1 MVMDLEKS
9 QGSWIVD
16 ARDGKR
22 YLDFYTFFATAPL
35 GHNHPRLR
43 EAAFQAE
50 LGAIAVNKPANSDIY
65 TTAYAEWVEA
75 FATPRARPA
84 YLPHLFWI
92 DGGALAVENAL
103 KAAFDWKVR
112 KNLERGGAEKGSKVI
127 HFKEAF
133 HGRSGYTLSLTNTA
147 DPRKHQYFPKFDW
160 PRITNPK
167 ITFPLDA
174 ENLAK
179 VEHLEKVALA
189 QIEAAI
195 AQDPDDIAC
204 LIIEPIQGEGG
215 DNHFRPEFFRGA
227 APPGRPAR
235 VPAHLRR
242 GPDGL
247 RRHGQDGGPTSTSA
261 CAPTSWSSARR
272 PSAAASPPAPAW
284 TRWRASSRSPAA
296 STAPGAATWWTWS
309 AAGGSSRSCSRR
321 AWWSTAPARA
331 SGSSRACRRSTGTS
345 RTSPATPAAAAS
357 SAPWTWP
364 PPALRT
370 ATVSKAQDLGMIIL
384 STGHQG
390 LRFRPALN
398 LATEDLDL
406 GVDLLRKSIQLA
418 AESVRPHM
426 AEGLVEVELYC
437 DGACLGNPG
446 PGRLGLPAA
455 GRARPRASRRRR
467 PAAPSPTPPTTAW
480 SSWRPSRASGP

>member
-1 MVMDLEKS
+1 MKKTQEIKVQPSEVFDVLGRHLLVDGFHMVMDLEKS

-43 EAAFQAE
+43 EPAFMAE
-50 LGAIAVNKPANSDIY
+50 LGSIAVNKPANSDIY
-65 TTAYAEWVEA
+65 TTAYAEWVQA
-75 FATPRARPA
+75 FATRAAPD

-160 PRITNPK
+160 PRISNPK

-174 ENLAK
+174 DSLAK
-179 VEHLEKVALA
+179 VEHMEKVAIA
-189 QIEAAI
+189 QIEAVV
-195 AQDPDDIAC
+195 AQDPDEIAC

-215 DNHFRPEFFRGA
+215 DNHFRTEFFQELRRLADQHEFLLIFDEVQTGFGATGKWWAHQHHGVRPDILVFGKKTQCCGIAAGSRLDEVDSVFKVPSRINSTWGGNLVDMVRGKRIIDVMVDDDLVGHCSRQGERLLKGLQQIHADFPEFTSNPRGK
-227 APPGRPAR
+227 
-235 VPAHLRR
+235 
-242 GPDGL
+242 GL
-247 RRHGQDGGPTSTSA
+247 F
-261 CAPTSWSSARR
+261 CALDM
-272 PSAAASPPAPAW
+272 
-284 TRWRASSRSPAA
+284 
-296 STAPGAATWWTWS
+296 AT
-309 AAGGSSRSCSRR
+309 
-321 AWWSTAPARA
+321 
-331 SGSSRACRRSTGTS
+331 
-345 RTSPATPAAAAS
+345 
-357 SAPWTWP
+357 
-364 PPALRT
+364 PALRT

-406 GVDLLRKSIQLA
+406 GVELLHQSIQLA
-418 AESVRPHM
+418 SESVRPHM
-426 AEGLVEVELYC
+426 ARV
-437 DGACLGNPG
+437 
-446 PGRLGLPAA
+446 
-455 GRARPRASRRRR
+455 
-467 PAAPSPTPPTTAW
+467 
-480 SSWRPSRASGP
+480 